1 MPDALLGGVPY
12 VQSLSWLA
20 TALRL
25 VSGARAL
32 QPLGGLDLSA
42 AAAAL
47 VADPEDVDDGG
58 AATLARLAAL
68 RHLLLLASVGVA
80 LARSLAVSFYPNRFW
95 TTCRAT
101 ALANGCL
108 LLATLAVSSLE
119 GAAAAETTPH
129 PPEQRLALCAV
140 CIGVAATF
148 TPSTRRRIAR
158 ALAPASAPWAK

>member
-1 MPDALLGGVPY
+1 MRLGH
-12 VQSLSWLA
+12 Q
-20 TALRL
+20 
-25 VSGARAL
+25 
-32 QPLGGLDLSA
+32 
-42 AAAAL
+42 
-47 VADPEDVDDGG
+47 
-58 AATLARLAAL
+58 
-68 RHLLLLASVGVA
+68 A
-80 LARSLAVSFYPNRFW
+80 LARSLAVSFCPNRFW